1 MTELACSDDA
11 VKAFRSE
18 EPHLCTCTFPVFVST
33 YKWGVTTS
41 LIRPQIH
48 LWSIDQSRKR
58 ITVPT
63 RHVWRSSVAIRTSR
77 SDARVWRQR
86 HYQPVATFDCCSI
99 SPGLVSNDS
108 HEMSQPRRTVFAV
121 TVRFFD
127 RQTQLGKS
135 IGQGP
140 ISQRTLTVFELARGH
155 GSVLATILQKPGR
168 WVVTITI
175 DSFHCARCGGE
186 GSKYLQFMALEDK
199 NSLLG
204 ECTSN
209 AFLDEMH
216 QLSTRQERALGT
228 MGWHTPVPP
237 RYPNWFFEVNTQS
250 DLITLDA
257 MTYRTLREVFRPSRP

>member
-1 MTELACSDDA
+1 
-11 VKAFRSE
+11 
-18 EPHLCTCTFPVFVST
+18 
-33 YKWGVTTS
+33 
-41 LIRPQIH
+41 
-48 LWSIDQSRKR
+48 
-58 ITVPT
+58 
-63 RHVWRSSVAIRTSR
+63 
-77 SDARVWRQR
+77 
-86 HYQPVATFDCCSI
+86 
-99 SPGLVSNDS
+99 
-108 HEMSQPRRTVFAV
+108 MSQPRRTVFAV

-257 MTYRTLREVFRPSRP
+257 MTYRTLREVFGLHVRSRVAVSICEFLLCEISNDGPTLDLGQPGRPTSGRSSRTDAARSV